1 MTSDNTIT
9 PAAIVTGAS
18 RGIGAA
24 IAERLAADGF
34 NLVIV
39 YRSGKEAAE
48 AVKARCEA
56 IRPGIS
62 VLAVSGDVSTED
74 GCKAIF
80 EAAKNAFGRV
90 DVLVN
95 NAGQTKDGLAMR
107 MSLTQFSEV
116 IDINLT
122 SAFMLSK
129 LCLSLMTRQRKGRI
143 INMSSV
149 AGVYGNAGQVNY
161 SASKAGLIGLTKSL
175 AKEMGSRNIT
185 VNAVA
190 PGFIETD
197 MTASL
202 SDDLKTAAVERIPL
216 GRIGAASDVASV
228 VAFLASDDA
237 SYVTGQ
243 VIEVSG
249 GLVL

>member
-1 MTSDNTIT
+1 MTSDSTIS

-24 IAERLAADGF
+24 IAERLASDGYD
-34 NLVIV
+34 LVIV
-39 YRSGKEAAE
+39 YRSGKDAAE

-56 IRPGIS
+56 IRPGIT
-62 VLAVSGDVSTED
+62 VIPVSADVSTED
-74 GCKAIF
+74 GCKAVF
-80 EAAKNAFGRV
+80 ETAKNAFGRV

-107 MSLTQFSEV
+107 MSLSQFSQV

-129 LCLSLMTRQRKGRI
+129 LCLALMTRQKKGRI

-149 AGVYGNAGQVNY
+149 AGVYGNAGQANY

-190 PGFIETD
+190 PGFIDTD

-202 SDDLKTAAVERIPL
+202 SDDLKSAAVERIPL
-216 GRIGAASDVASV
+216 GRMGAASDVASV
-228 VAFLASDDA
+228 VAFLASEDS

>member
-1 MTSDNTIT
+1 
-9 PAAIVTGAS
+9 
-18 RGIGAA
+18 
-24 IAERLAADGF
+24 
-34 NLVIV
+34 
-39 YRSGKEAAE
+39 
-48 AVKARCEA
+48 VKARCEA

-161 SASKAGLIGLTKSL
+161 AASKAGIIGLTKSV
-175 AKEMGSRNIT
+175 AREAATRGIT
-185 VNAVA
+185 CNAIA
-190 PGFIETD
+190 PGFIETE
-197 MTASL
+197 MTDVL
-202 SDDLKTAAVERIPL
+202 SEKIQEQMLTQIPL
-216 GRIGAASDVASV
+216 KRFGKAEEVANTAV
-228 VAFLASDDA
+228 FLSENT
-237 SYVTGQ
+237 YITGQ
-243 VIEVSG
+243 TISVNG
-249 GLVL
+249 GMYM